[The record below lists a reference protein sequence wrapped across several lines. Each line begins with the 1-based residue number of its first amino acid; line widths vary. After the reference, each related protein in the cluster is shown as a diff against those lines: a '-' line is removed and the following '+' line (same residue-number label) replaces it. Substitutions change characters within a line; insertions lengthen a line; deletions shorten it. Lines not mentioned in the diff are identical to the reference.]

1 MQFLDALMVLGAA
14 CLGGALTWSIPVVW
28 AVWMRRRRDD
38 VRFRQGL
45 AWGGTLTATGEKT
58 GTHALLNDNNPNTVG
73 AIQRRIDAS
82 ASTGEMPIVERMRVD
97 RARP

>member
-14 CLGGALTWSIPVVW
+14 CLGGSLTWSIPVVW
-28 AVWMRRRRDD
+28 AAWMRRRRDD
-38 VRFRQGL
+38 ARFRQGL

-58 GTHALLNDNNPNTVG
+58 GTHALLNDHDPNTVG

-82 ASTGEMPIVERMRVD
+82 ATTGELPIVERMRVD